1 MFTKG
6 GSGVST
12 LTQWVKH
19 PIAVAWVT
27 AEVWVRSSA
36 PVQWVKGSGIVTTV
50 AQVEAMPQIQ
60 SLAWNFHMPQVRP

>member
-36 PVQWVKGSGIVTTV
+36 PVEWVKGSGIVTTV
-50 AQVEAMPQIQ
+50 A
-60 SLAWNFHMPQVRP
+60 